1 MQETNN
7 SLNFNQ
13 MKTKT
18 KNRLKLGAFIAL
30 VALLGGFSVAKATG
44 GFSWANV
51 ERYAAQL
58 VAEKV
63 ENPPQE
69 DSMVGAVTGPDLPN
83 PSCWGGSCE
92 KVVVVSAIDASTT
105 IFSVAS
111 PFVRPTSTVG
121 DVVLYTDDGGQKW
134 TAQTTTIDLAS
145 VRITTAATSSFSFA
159 CGASATPVGSL
170 PLSPTIVSTTA
181 QIATST
187 VGTVENNVTAAQGA
201 LIDSGTVA
209 KVMLGSSKPY
219 LVCIVNANFASAFTG
234 AGNAFDAKGT
244 FRFRAQSR

>member
-1 MQETNN
+1 MKKRTYKILVGVLAFALLLTSARITLAVSETAQDNAISAVSGYLENN
-7 SLNFNQ
+7 PD
-13 MKTKT
+13 KE
-18 KNRLKLGAFIAL
+18 
-30 VALLGGFSVAKATG
+30 VALRLLSALEAAKEG
-44 GFSWANV
+44 
-51 ERYAAQL
+51 E
-58 VAEKV
+58 
-63 ENPPQE
+63 
-69 DSMVGAVTGPDLPN
+69 SMILGAVTGPDLPN

-92 KVVVVSAIDASTT
+92 RVVVVSAIDASTT

-145 VRITTAATSSFSFA
+145 VQITTAATSSFSFA
-159 CGASATPVGSL
+159 CGASANAVGTL
-170 PLSPTIVSTTA
+170 PLSTTIVSTSA
-181 QIATST
+181 QIGTST
-187 VGTVENNVTAAQGA
+187 VGTIENNVTAAQGA

-219 LVCIVNANFASAFTG
+219 LVCIVNANFSSAFTG